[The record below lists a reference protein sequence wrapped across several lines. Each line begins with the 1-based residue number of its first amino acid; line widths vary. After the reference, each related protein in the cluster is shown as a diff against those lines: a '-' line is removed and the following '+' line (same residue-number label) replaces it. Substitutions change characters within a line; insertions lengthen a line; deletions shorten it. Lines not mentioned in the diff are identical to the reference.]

1 MIQIRAPRVLFP
13 HRRARIA
20 PPTVLP
26 GYEGG
31 LPLDYAVVLQLR
43 DFLGQ
48 EPIILHQHL
57 ILRFELLNIF
67 RFGSG
72 GAGAA
77 VGLGCVGGRLGLGLA
92 HPVFVF
98 VLALS
103 NALVV
108 VVLCLL

>member
-1 MIQIRAPRVLFP
+1 M
-13 HRRARIA
+13 
-20 PPTVLP
+20 
-26 GYEGG
+26 
-31 LPLDYAVVLQLR
+31 DYAVVLQLR

-57 ILRFELLNIF
+57 ILDFELLNIF

-77 VGLGCVGGRLGLGLA
+77 VGLGCVGRRLGLGLA

-98 VLALS
+98 VLDLS